1 MEVPGTAPGSNIS
14 ISYGFSYQS
23 LRYCRKLP
31 MIITAVFKN
40 SRVIVRFAVR
50 LRQKNGNGGIFGGIK
65 QEKEQNV
72 GSGKDR
78 GGRME

>member
-1 MEVPGTAPGSNIS
+1 
-14 ISYGFSYQS
+14 
-23 LRYCRKLP
+23 

-40 SRVIVRFAVR
+40 SRVIVRFTVR